1 MNLCTTVQRKQ
12 NSNFCPS
19 GISAAV
25 IYVVD
30 FPSEHSEP
38 IFGGQSQRSAIAAI
52 ERSHRIKKVSEVPL
66 RVGGK
71 EGRKEGRK
79 APARRGVGVSVSVS
93 LPPRLQRYL
102 CALVVVRLKKRGIC
116 CHHNITSICDLPPL
130 PSEGLFYQRYC

>member
-71 EGRKEGRK
+71 EGRKEGRNG
-79 APARRGVGVSVSVS
+79 PARCGRVRLR
-93 LPPRLQRYL
+93 LPPSAPPKIPL
-102 CALVVVRLKKRGIC
+102 CARRRQIEEKR
-116 CHHNITSICDLPPL
+116 NLL
-130 PSEGLFYQRYC
+130 PS